1 MDSTSWQSILSNS
14 VTNVQDILEQIG
26 LKPLDFFSKPT
37 NLTNFPI
44 RISPSFLKKIKPNN
58 PLDPL
63 LLQILP
69 TEEEL
74 ITHPGYSLDPLN
86 ENQTNPVS
94 GIIHKYHSRAL
105 ITLTGA
111 CAINCRYC
119 FRKNFSY
126 KENQPSKS
134 NWQSIQQYIQSTPFI
149 SEIILSG
156 GDPLINNDTFL
167 FDFIKMIEEITSI
180 KTLRIHTRVPIVL
193 SERITHEFITM
204 LQKVKLPIVMVI
216 HCNHPD
222 ELDDYIGD
230 KLRQLKKIG
239 VTLLNQSVLLKNVN
253 DCSNVLTKLSNKL
266 FSMGVLPYYLHML
279 DHVSGSHHFFV
290 DEKDA
295 IAIYK
300 KVLETLPGYLV
311 PKLVREEP
319 GTLYKKPLNLF

>member
-1 MDSTSWQSILSNS
+1 MDSSRWQSILSNS
-14 VTNVQDILEQIG
+14 VTNVQDILDQIG
-26 LKPLDFFSKPT
+26 VKPIDFFSKPT
-37 NLTNFPI
+37 NLTNFPL

-74 ITHPGYSLDPLN
+74 ITHSGYSLDPLN
-86 ENQTNPVS
+86 ENHTNPVS
-94 GIIHKYHSRAL
+94 SIIHKYRNRAL

-119 FRKNFSY
+119 FRRNFSY
-126 KENQPSKS
+126 KDNQSSKS
-134 NWQSIQQYIQSTPFI
+134 NWQSIQQYIQSNSSI

-167 FDFIKMIEEITSI
+167 FDFIKMIEEIQTI

-193 SERITHEFITM
+193 SERITPEFIKM
-204 LQKVKLPIVMVI
+204 LQKIKLPIVMVI
-216 HCNHPD
+216 HCNHPE
-222 ELDDYIGD
+222 ELDGYIGD
-230 KLRQLKKIG
+230 NLRQLKEIG
-239 VTLLNQSVLLKNVN
+239 ITLLNQSVLLKNVN
-253 DCSNVLTKLSNKL
+253 DCSKVLTRLSNKL

-279 DHVSGSHHFFV
+279 DQISGSHHFFV
-290 DEKDA
+290 DEERA

-300 KVLETLPGYLV
+300 EVLEILPGYLV

-319 GTLYKKPLNLF
+319 GALYKKPLNLF